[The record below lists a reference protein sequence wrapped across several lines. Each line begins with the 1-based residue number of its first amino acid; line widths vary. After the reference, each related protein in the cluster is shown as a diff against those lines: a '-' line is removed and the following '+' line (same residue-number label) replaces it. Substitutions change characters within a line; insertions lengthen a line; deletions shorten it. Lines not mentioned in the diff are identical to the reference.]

1 MTDEKRSNDEL
12 PTMSAYEL
20 YKMLKD
26 EFENRGVERN
36 SKLFFVDKDSK
47 RHEIKR
53 LLYVYNG
60 TLGISEERLIEV
72 SDTRITG
79 D

>member
-1 MTDEKRSNDEL
+1 MN
-12 PTMSAYEL
+12 
-20 YKMLKD
+20 LKI
-26 EFENRGVERN
+26 EVLRKIQ
-36 SKLFFVDKDSK
+36 KLVFVDKDNK

-53 LLYVYNG
+53 LPYVYNG
-60 TLGISEERLIEV
+60 ILEPSEERLIEV

>member
-1 MTDEKRSNDEL
+1 MNGEL
-12 PTMSAYEL
+12 PTMTAYEL
-20 YKMLKD
+20 YEMLND
-26 EFENRGVERN
+26 EFENRGVEKN
-36 SKLFFVDKDSK
+36 SKLFFVDKDNK

-60 TLGISEERLIEV
+60 VLEPSEERLIEV
-72 SDTRITG
+72 SNTRITG

>member
-1 MTDEKRSNDEL
+1 MNGEL
-12 PTMSAYEL
+12 PTMTAYEL
-20 YKMLKD
+20 YEMLKD
-26 EFENRGVERN
+26 EFENRGVEKN
-36 SKLFFVDKDSK
+36 SKLFFVDKDNK

-60 TLGISEERLIEV
+60 VLEPSEERLIEV
-72 SDTRITG
+72 SNTRITG

>member
-1 MTDEKRSNDEL
+1 MNGEL
-12 PTMSAYEL
+12 PTMTAYEL
-20 YKMLKD
+20 YEMLKD
-26 EFENRGVERN
+26 EFENRGVEKN
-36 SKLFFVDKDSK
+36 SKLVFVNKDNK

-53 LLYVYNG
+53 LVYVYNG
-60 TLGISEERLIEV
+60 IIDPSEERLIEV